1 MGGKNKMSFMI
12 NIKMKFKAMTNN
24 DLKGASV
31 DISSK
36 KDEIYIK
43 GQVHNF
49 KQLDLME
56 QMVEKEAPDKKINN
70 ELKIEGNKAEEK
82 LLKVRARIDDVITS
96 KLNDML
102 ENKNNELEIN
112 FKVYDGKVVI
122 TGKVS
127 SEKDARDI
135 EESIWQLKEVKDVVN
150 ILEY

>member
-1 MGGKNKMSFMI
+1 MSFMI

-96 KLNDML
+96 KINDML